1 MSICTSPERK
11 NKILK
16 ISEINTIWYN
26 FHNVFK
32 KLYGIFFS
40 LHLEQR
46 DVISWI
52 QSHLHSFTSFDFIN
66 IDLFLHL
73 LLMYYPFNK
82 RQRAVWDG
90 NRWRERKR
98 LAEATTCQASVQ
110 MCSRFHTNVMNEFII
125 HRAKETHNTECVW
138 GNAMWFATLTGQKVA

>member
-11 NKILK
+11 NKNLK

-32 KLYGIFFS
+32 KFYGIFFP

-66 IDLFLHL
+66 IDLFLDL
-73 LLMYYPFNK
+73 LLMYFPFNK

-90 NRWRERKR
+90 NRWRERNASQKQR
-98 LAEATTCQASVQ
+98 PAQASVQ
-110 MCSRFHTNVMNEFII
+110 MCSRFHTNLMNDFII
-125 HRAKETHNTECVW
+125 HRAKERV
-138 GNAMWFATLTGQKVA
+138 TLSASEVMPCGSQH

>member
-1 MSICTSPERK
+1 MIH
-11 NKILK
+11 
-16 ISEINTIWYN
+16 

-32 KLYGIFFS
+32 KFYGIFFP

-73 LLMYYPFNK
+73 LLMYFPFNK
-82 RQRAVWDG
+82 RQRAV
-90 NRWRERKR
+90 
-98 LAEATTCQASVQ
+98 
-110 MCSRFHTNVMNEFII
+110 
-125 HRAKETHNTECVW
+125 
-138 GNAMWFATLTGQKVA
+138 